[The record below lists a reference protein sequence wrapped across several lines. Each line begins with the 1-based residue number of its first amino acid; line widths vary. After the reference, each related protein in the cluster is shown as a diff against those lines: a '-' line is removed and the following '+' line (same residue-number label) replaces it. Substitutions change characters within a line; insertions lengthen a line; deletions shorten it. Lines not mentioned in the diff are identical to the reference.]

1 MTFSSSFPWLELVV
15 TDFGHLHQAPRQEAE
30 PQNGWT
36 VPVTVLVTHTFTGPA
51 DDMRAEFQQPSQC
64 FNSGPLFPAAGKVEW
79 PNHCTYRR
87 NDSTSS
93 FSDPLS
99 TPSTFAVF
107 VCVLVCACESVIC
120 IDT

>member
-64 FNSGPLFPAAGKVEW
+64 FNSGPVFPAAGKVSGLTTVLTEE
-79 PNHCTYRR
+79 T
-87 NDSTSS
+87 TAL
-93 FSDPLS
+93 PLS
-99 TPSTFAVF
+99 VTLFLPHPLLRCLC
-107 VCVLVCACESVIC
+107 VCSCVHVRA
-120 IDT
+120 